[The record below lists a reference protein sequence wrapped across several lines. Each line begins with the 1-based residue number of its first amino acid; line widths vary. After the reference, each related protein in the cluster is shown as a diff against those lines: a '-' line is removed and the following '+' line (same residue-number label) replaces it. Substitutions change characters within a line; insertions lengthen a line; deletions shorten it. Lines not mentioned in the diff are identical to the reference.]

1 MAEINLWD
9 LIVVKLSELG
19 ILKRYFTSSFSDKR
33 WSPVTSAIQYYY
45 ILIKI
50 HIYISFISQRVKP
63 HFHSIF
69 NTVLIGIFYISKLK
83 SVLPLTMTQP
93 NCQIPLAIF
102 MKTFDR
108 RNNKNQGWDCGKWR
122 PAHELFS
129 PSPAPRAQ
137 FSSLRTGE
145 RSGAFQSV
153 HHR

>member
-1 MAEINLWD
+1 MYVMYELLFRQNIQKVEPRD
-9 LIVVKLSELG
+9 IGDIVLL
-19 ILKRYFTSSFSDKR
+19 YTH
-33 WSPVTSAIQYYY
+33 
-45 ILIKI
+45 KI